1 MEFGNSFKT
10 FKNQSYLQSSFTLL
24 LFFASWS
31 IWWSFFQI
39 WLTSEKNGL
48 GLTGSEVGTI
58 YSANSLTT
66 LILMFLY
73 GIIQDKLAIKRTLL
87 IFCASL
93 STLVGPFFIWIY
105 APLIQNNFMV
115 GIFVGSIFLSAGFLA
130 AAGIYEAV
138 SERFSRYF
146 DFKYGQARAWGSFGY
161 AVSALIAGFLF
172 VKNPEYNFWV
182 GSVIGLLLLLNLIFI
197 KPKVEDKAKH
207 EITYDDT
214 DASIPSFKEMIA
226 LLKLPHLWVIVIFI
240 MFSWSFY
247 TIYDQQMFP
256 DFYTKLFETPESG
269 QQMYGTLNSIQVF
282 FEALMMSIIPIVMY
296 KLGVKN
302 TLMLGICFM
311 VARIGL
317 SGLLEHPISV
327 SMIKM
332 MHAIEVPLFMLPMF
346 RYITLHFNPKL
357 SATLYM
363 IGFQIAA
370 QIGQVILSTPLG
382 NLRDHIG
389 YGDTFLIISGIA
401 LLAGIFAIFTFKKDD
416 EDVNGDPFIRQ
427 KDIKEKGA

>member
-1 MEFGNSFKT
+1 MFQT
-10 FKNQSYLQSSFTLL
+10 FKNKSYLQSSFTLL
-24 LFFASWS
+24 IFFASWS

-48 GLTGSEVGTI
+48 GLSGSEVGTI
-58 YSANSLTT
+58 YSANSFVT
-66 LILMFLY
+66 LILMFAY
-73 GIIQDKLAIKRTLL
+73 GILQDKLVLKRSLL
-87 IFCASL
+87 IFCATM

-105 APLIQNNFMV
+105 APLIQNYFTI
-115 GIFVGSIFLSAGFLA
+115 GIIVGSLFLSAGFLS

-161 AVSALIAGFLF
+161 AISALVAGFLF
-172 VKNPEYNFWV
+172 VKNPEYNFWI
-182 GSVIGLLLLLNLIFI
+182 GSILGLFLLLNLIFW
-197 KPKVEDKAKH
+197 KPKQEDKAKD
-207 EITYDDT
+207 EILDEDV
-214 DASIPSFKEMIA
+214 DSSIPSFKEMLD

-256 DFYTKLFETPESG
+256 DFYTQLFSSPETG

-282 FEALMMSIIPIVMY
+282 FEALMMGVVPIIMY
-296 KLGVKN
+296 KLGVRN
-302 TLMLGICFM
+302 TLLLGVCVM

-317 SGLLEHPISV
+317 SGVLTTPFTISI
-327 SMIKM
+327 IKM

-382 NLRDHIG
+382 TLRDNIG
-389 YGDTFLIISGIA
+389 YSNTFLVISGIA
-401 LLAGIFAIFTFKKDD
+401 LISGIFAIFAFKKDD
-416 EDVNGDPFIRQ
+416 EDVYGDPFIRQ
-427 KDIKEKGA
+427 NQIKRKEV

>member
-1 MEFGNSFKT
+1 MQMFQT
-10 FKNQSYLQSSFTLL
+10 FKNKSYLQSSFTLL
-24 LFFASWS
+24 IFFASWS

-48 GLTGSEVGTI
+48 GLSGSEVGTI
-58 YSANSLTT
+58 YSANSFVT
-66 LILMFLY
+66 LILMFAY
-73 GIIQDKLAIKRTLL
+73 GILQDKLVLKRSLL
-87 IFCASL
+87 IFCATM

-105 APLIQNNFMV
+105 APLIQNHFTI
-115 GIFVGSIFLSAGFLA
+115 GIIVGSLFLSAGFLS

-161 AVSALIAGFLF
+161 AISALVAGFLF
-172 VKNPEYNFWV
+172 VKNPEYNFWI
-182 GSVIGLLLLLNLIFI
+182 GSILGLFLLLNLIFW
-197 KPKVEDKAKH
+197 KPKQEDKAKD
-207 EITYDDT
+207 EIRDGDV
-214 DASIPSFKEMIA
+214 DSSIPSFKEMLD

-256 DFYTKLFETPESG
+256 DFYTQLFSSPETG

-282 FEALMMSIIPIVMY
+282 FEALMMGVVPIIMY
-296 KLGVKN
+296 KLGVRN
-302 TLMLGICFM
+302 TLLLGVCVM

-317 SGLLEHPISV
+317 SGVLTTPFTISI
-327 SMIKM
+327 IKM

-382 NLRDHIG
+382 TLRDNIG
-389 YGDTFLIISGIA
+389 YSNTFLVISGIA
-401 LLAGIFAIFTFKKDD
+401 LISGIFAIFAFKKDD
-416 EDVNGDPFIRQ
+416 EDVYGDPFIRQ
-427 KDIKEKGA
+427 NQIKRKEV

>member
-1 MEFGNSFKT
+1 MQMFQT
-10 FKNQSYLQSSFTLL
+10 FKNKSYLQSSFTLL
-24 LFFASWS
+24 IFFASWS

-48 GLTGSEVGTI
+48 GLSGSEVGTI
-58 YSANSLTT
+58 YSANSFVT
-66 LILMFLY
+66 LILMFAY
-73 GIIQDKLAIKRTLL
+73 GILQDKLVLKRSLL
-87 IFCASL
+87 IFCATM

-105 APLIQNNFMV
+105 APLIQNHFTI
-115 GIFVGSIFLSAGFLA
+115 GIIVGSLFLSAGFLS

-161 AVSALIAGFLF
+161 AISALVAGFLF
-172 VKNPEYNFWV
+172 VKNPEYNFWI
-182 GSVIGLLLLLNLIFI
+182 GSILGLFLLLNLIFW
-197 KPKVEDKAKH
+197 KPKQEDKAKD
-207 EITYDDT
+207 EIRDEDV
-214 DASIPSFKEMIA
+214 DSSIPSFKEMLD
-226 LLKLPHLWVIVIFI
+226 LLKLPQLWVIVIFI

-256 DFYTKLFETPESG
+256 DFYTQLFSSPETG

-282 FEALMMSIIPIVMY
+282 FEALMMGVVPIIMY
-296 KLGVKN
+296 KLGVRN
-302 TLMLGICFM
+302 TLLLGVCVM

-317 SGLLEHPISV
+317 SGVLTTPFTISI
-327 SMIKM
+327 IKM

-382 NLRDHIG
+382 TLRDNIG
-389 YGDTFLIISGIA
+389 YSNTFLVISGIA
-401 LLAGIFAIFTFKKDD
+401 LISGIFAIFAFKKDD
-416 EDVNGDPFIRQ
+416 EDVYGDPFIRQ
-427 KDIKEKGA
+427 NQIKRKEV

>member
-1 MEFGNSFKT
+1 MQMFQT
-10 FKNQSYLQSSFTLL
+10 FKNKSYLQSSFTLL
-24 LFFASWS
+24 IFFASWS

-48 GLTGSEVGTI
+48 GLSGSEVGTI
-58 YSANSLTT
+58 YSANSFVT
-66 LILMFLY
+66 LILMFAY
-73 GIIQDKLAIKRTLL
+73 GILQDKLVLKRSLL
-87 IFCASL
+87 IFCATM

-105 APLIQNNFMV
+105 APLIQNHFTI
-115 GIFVGSIFLSAGFLA
+115 GIIVGSLFLSAGFLS

-161 AVSALIAGFLF
+161 AISALVAGFLF
-172 VKNPEYNFWV
+172 VKNPEYNFWI
-182 GSVIGLLLLLNLIFI
+182 GSILGLFLLLNLIFW
-197 KPKVEDKAKH
+197 KPKQEDKAKD
-207 EITYDDT
+207 EIRDEYVDS
-214 DASIPSFKEMIA
+214 SIPSFKEMLD

-256 DFYTKLFETPESG
+256 DFYTQLFSSPETG

-282 FEALMMSIIPIVMY
+282 FEALMMGVVPIIMY
-296 KLGVKN
+296 KLGVRN
-302 TLMLGICFM
+302 TLLLGVCVM

-317 SGLLEHPISV
+317 SGVLTTPFTISI
-327 SMIKM
+327 IKM

-382 NLRDHIG
+382 TLRDNIG
-389 YGDTFLIISGIA
+389 YSNTFLVISGIA
-401 LLAGIFAIFTFKKDD
+401 LISGIFAIFAFKKDD
-416 EDVNGDPFIRQ
+416 EDVYGDPFIRQ
-427 KDIKEKGA
+427 NQIKRKEV

>member
-1 MEFGNSFKT
+1 MQMFQT
-10 FKNQSYLQSSFTLL
+10 FKNKSYLQSSFTLL
-24 LFFASWS
+24 IFFASWS

-48 GLTGSEVGTI
+48 GLSGSEVGTI
-58 YSANSLTT
+58 YSANSFVT
-66 LILMFLY
+66 LILMFAY
-73 GIIQDKLAIKRTLL
+73 GILQDKLVLKRSLL
-87 IFCASL
+87 IFCATM

-105 APLIQNNFMV
+105 APLIQNHFTI
-115 GIFVGSIFLSAGFLA
+115 GIIVGSLFLSAGFLS

-161 AVSALIAGFLF
+161 AISALVAGFLF
-172 VKNPEYNFWV
+172 VKNPEYNFWI
-182 GSVIGLLLLLNLIFI
+182 GSILGLFLLLNLIFW
-197 KPKVEDKAKH
+197 KPKQEDKAKD
-207 EITYDDT
+207 EIRDEDV
-214 DASIPSFKEMIA
+214 DSSIPSFKEMLD

-256 DFYTKLFETPESG
+256 DFYTQLFSSPETG

-282 FEALMMSIIPIVMY
+282 FEALMMGVVPIIMY
-296 KLGVKN
+296 KLGVRN
-302 TLMLGICFM
+302 TLLLGVCVM

-317 SGLLEHPISV
+317 SGVLTTPFTISI
-327 SMIKM
+327 IKM

-382 NLRDHIG
+382 TLRDNIG
-389 YGDTFLIISGIA
+389 YSNTFLVISGIA
-401 LLAGIFAIFTFKKDD
+401 LISGIFAIFAFKKDD
-416 EDVNGDPFIRQ
+416 EDVYGDPFTRQ
-427 KDIKEKGA
+427 NQIKKKEV

>member
-1 MEFGNSFKT
+1 MFQT
-10 FKNQSYLQSSFTLL
+10 FKNKSYLQSSFTLL
-24 LFFASWS
+24 IFFASWS

-48 GLTGSEVGTI
+48 GLSGSEVGTI
-58 YSANSLTT
+58 YSANSFVT
-66 LILMFLY
+66 LILMFAY
-73 GIIQDKLAIKRTLL
+73 GILQDKLVLKRSLL
-87 IFCASL
+87 IFCATM

-105 APLIQNNFMV
+105 APLIQNHFTI
-115 GIFVGSIFLSAGFLA
+115 GIIVGSLFLSAGFLS

-161 AVSALIAGFLF
+161 AISALVAGFLF
-172 VKNPEYNFWV
+172 VKNPEYNFWI
-182 GSVIGLLLLLNLIFI
+182 GSILGLFLLLNLIFW
-197 KPKVEDKAKH
+197 KPKQEDKAKD
-207 EITYDDT
+207 EIRDEDV
-214 DASIPSFKEMIA
+214 DSSIPSFKEMLD

-256 DFYTKLFETPESG
+256 DFYTQLFSSPETG

-282 FEALMMSIIPIVMY
+282 FEALMMGVVPIIMY
-296 KLGVKN
+296 KLGVRN
-302 TLMLGICFM
+302 TLLLGVCVM

-317 SGLLEHPISV
+317 SGVLTTPFTISI
-327 SMIKM
+327 IKM

-382 NLRDHIG
+382 TLRDNIG
-389 YGDTFLIISGIA
+389 YSNTFLVISGIA
-401 LLAGIFAIFTFKKDD
+401 LISGIFAIFAFKKDD
-416 EDVNGDPFIRQ
+416 EDVYGDPFIRQ
-427 KDIKEKGA
+427 NQIKRKEV